1 MVSIGPPVSPHSSHP
16 QMKGDNQ
23 QNFGLPGS
31 NGKGLSSRDPGSS
44 LAFVPPSDTNPN
56 LFHGL
61 LNLLEAGARL
71 TGALAGYATGIASQL
86 LEQLLSNPTADT
98 RELVRIIRD
107 LEAQGLDID
116 SAVALR
122 ELPNGDLGVYAIRDP
137 DDPFPELLAVIKPDG
152 EIVTQRPGSGAPDPL
167 AWNPGGNSRPEWQGF
182 HGGEGDRRQGDIQPG
197 RVPFGERHGE
207 MNPSGFP
214 EEINFPGV
222 DIPPMDSEGFNQR
235 YREMGEQIEGMSFA
249 NAPFFDPKTR
259 VFDGGNYDGSGAPE
273 LPGATPLH
281 AGSAQSDDAVERLQ
295 EALEAARRVIL
306 DPGGF
311 FGDGVD
317 PRDEMYRRF
326 GYIGLFAYDLVR
338 AENSP
343 QDGSGGTS
351 AAAGASARV
360 ANYLSV
366 LPAEIAAAIVNT
378 LAGRLDSVPEMYR
391 DALARALDKGDPED
405 PAIQRARQLLSEAGA
420 ADDAPADAPAL
431 EPADARIVEREIA
444 AGTFTWEIFN
454 AFREANP
461 DMPVVELVIEL
472 SMLMQGYDSELTIP
486 DVYSQTSEA
495 GAPVNTRAFGADPE
509 FDERVV
515 AELDRLI
522 ALGESGVPLDPR
534 TEAAVMIADQIRKN
548 LDTIDHA
555 LVMTDEEGRPV
566 GMMVYTTYPNRDDPT
581 GPRVLFIEDIVSFA
595 PGQGIGLKLLQ
606 EAFDRSEGI
615 LELISLPG
623 ALDYYLGLGAEIVP
637 PDSDSPFAA
646 NFYAHLRWTDRPERR
661 GDDAGGASSTQGAQA
676 PDQATGGSG
685 TVRQYGQDPA
695 LDAALMQM
703 LEQEIAMGDPTDPD
717 VTEYETDRAEIAA
730 QIMTSLRGNGSD
742 GALVLTG
749 DGDQPMGVLLY
760 SQMAHPDEPG
770 RPSTLIVDDVI
781 SFTPG
786 AGLKLL
792 QEAYDRGAGF
802 MMLYALPGALPAYLR
817 YGAQQGSASPENNQQ
832 LPADFRD
839 SDDPMLLFWGQRPQ
853 RAEQGQ

>member
-1 MVSIGPPVSPHSSHP
+1 MVSIGPSFSPHSSHP
-16 QMKGDNQ
+16 QMKGSDQ
-23 QNFGLPGS
+23 ASFGLPHPAGKGLPGS
-31 NGKGLSSRDPGSS
+31 GSS
-44 LAFVPPSDTNPN
+44 LALVPPSDTNPN

-61 LNLLEAGARL
+61 LKLLEAGARL

-122 ELPNGDLGVYAIRDP
+122 ELPNGDLGVYAIPDP

-167 AWNPGGNSRPEWQGF
+167 EWNPGDQPDLTWQGL
-182 HGGEGDRRQGDIQPG
+182 GVQGDGWRPD
-197 RVPFGERHGE
+197 E
-207 MNPSGFP
+207 MPSGVNRPDFP
-214 EEINFPGV
+214 AMNL
-222 DIPPMDSEGFNQR
+222 EGFSERFDATGQELEEWWNQR
-235 YREMGEQIEGMSFA
+235 SEETPR
-249 NAPFFDPKTR
+249 FFDPKTR
-259 VFDGGNYDGSGAPE
+259 IFDGGNSDGSGAPE

-326 GYIGLFAYDLVR
+326 GYIGLFAYDLVQ

-378 LAGRLDSVPEMYR
+378 LADRLDSVPEMYR

-431 EPADARIVEREIA
+431 EPADARIVERA
-444 AGTFTWEIFN
+444 VRAGTFTRETFD

-472 SMLMQGYDSELTIP
+472 SMLMQGYDSKLTIP

-495 GAPVNTRAFGADPE
+495 GPPASTYVFGTDPALDARTLE
-509 FDERVV
+509 
-515 AELDRLI
+515 ELDRLI

-566 GMMVYTTYPNRDDPT
+566 GMMVYTTYPNPDDPT

-637 PDSDSPFAA
+637 PDGNAPFAA

-661 GDDAGGASSTQGAQA
+661 
-676 PDQATGGSG
+676 
-685 TVRQYGQDPA
+685 
-695 LDAALMQM
+695 
-703 LEQEIAMGDPTDPD
+703 
-717 VTEYETDRAEIAA
+717 
-730 QIMTSLRGNGSD
+730 
-742 GALVLTG
+742 
-749 DGDQPMGVLLY
+749 
-760 SQMAHPDEPG
+760 EP
-770 RPSTLIVDDVI
+770 
-781 SFTPG
+781 
-786 AGLKLL
+786 
-792 QEAYDRGAGF
+792 
-802 MMLYALPGALPAYLR
+802 
-817 YGAQQGSASPENNQQ
+817 
-832 LPADFRD
+832 
-839 SDDPMLLFWGQRPQ
+839 
-853 RAEQGQ
+853 